1 MYTENLC
8 PPALIYLVYSLV
20 QIVIDTLKGLYN
32 TAFIKVWIML
42 LFTAL
47 LNVLCQQGLGIVS
60 WVIVFLP
67 FVFMALITTILLF
80 NFGLDPASGRL
91 YTDRNRNND
100 IRNNDIRNNNL
111 SSTPYI
117 LTSDGLT
124 HSHLHRHKN
133 GNYHAHIHTHPNINN
148 MMH

>member
-1 MYTENLC
+1 MYAEKLC

-20 QIVIDTLKGLYN
+20 QIVIDTLKGMYN

-80 NFGLDPASGRL
+80 NFGLDPASGTI
-91 YTDRNRNND
+91 YTKRNEADVITSNTRTST
-100 IRNNDIRNNNL
+100 RTNL
-111 SSTPYI
+111 
-117 LTSDGLT
+117 LTDNGLT
-124 HSHLHRHKN
+124 HAHLHDHANGINHK
-133 GNYHAHIHTHPNINN
+133 HMHTHPDARNIT
-148 MMH
+148 H